1 MIARLAILGTL
12 AVLGVFAYAQFRYW
26 QIRRAA
32 LIAPADPLLVI
43 RRPNT
48 PTILY
53 FTTPVCVPCRTQQRP
68 ALLRLQSE
76 LGDGV
81 QVIEVNAMEQT
92 DAADRWGVMSIPTTF
107 ILDRNGTPRNVNYGV
122 ASVDKLRGQLQG
134 L

>member
-1 MIARLAILGTL
+1 MIERLAILAAL
-12 AVLGVFAYAQFRYW
+12 AVLGVLAYALFTRW
-26 QIRRAA
+26 QIRHAA
-32 LIAPADPLLVI
+32 RIAPADPLLVV

-48 PTILY
+48 PAILY

-76 LGDGV
+76 FGDGV
-81 QVIEVNAMEQT
+81 QVIEVNAMEHT

-107 ILDRNGTPRNVNYGV
+107 ILDRNGTPRDVNYGV
-122 ASVDKLRGQLQG
+122 ASVDKLRGQLRG